1 MGANAEDAWK
11 ACKEGLAEEDVAKGI
26 AETMVDLR
34 KFYPKFDERFE
45 IVGHNLAIKTM
56 VSSGS
61 STRPLIV
68 VNDKSIHPRFFTI
81 FSSKLSSVFSAT
93 QEVVCSMIR
102 AHASATPP
110 VYVKSF
116 FETVAA
122 HWEAEHPSADGKFDC
137 AAHAGLGPE
146 ASWW

>member
-1 MGANAEDAWK
+1 
-11 ACKEGLAEEDVAKGI
+11 VAKGI

-56 VSSGS
+56 VKSAS

-68 VNDKSIHPRFFTI
+68 VNDPSVHPRFFTV

-93 QEVVCSMIR
+93 QEVLCAMIR
-102 AHASATPP
+102 AHASTSPP
-110 VYVKSF
+110 TYVDAFLKV
-116 FETVAA
+116 VASE
-122 HWEAEHPSADGKFDC
+122 WKADRQDQLYDNTALG
-137 AAHAGLGPE
+137 GLGLE
-146 ASWW
+146 ASSNAW